1 MAAAAKDCQNR
12 IYAHIKGFKQF
23 MNELKIVAECTPQK
37 KRLLAETLRKIEKI
51 TCFSGDSIGDCIAMA
66 EANVSMCMNNCG
78 TDVAKKTCDLVV
90 SKDF

>member
-1 MAAAAKDCQNR
+1 
-12 IYAHIKGFKQF
+12 
-23 MNELKIVAECTPQK
+23 LKIVAECSPEK
-37 KRLLAETLRKIEKI
+37 KLLLAEIMKKYDKI

-66 EANVSMCMNNCG
+66 EANVSMTMQNSG